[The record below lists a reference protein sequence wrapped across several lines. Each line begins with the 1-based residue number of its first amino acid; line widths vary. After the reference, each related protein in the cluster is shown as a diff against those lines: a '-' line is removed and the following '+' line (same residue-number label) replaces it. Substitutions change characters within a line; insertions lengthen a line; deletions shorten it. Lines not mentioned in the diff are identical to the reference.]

1 MRPSPIDARPTRSLV
16 SSSWNSWPG
25 SETFYRDFINGNG
38 SPLPKIRV
46 EEMAPELANALAS
59 PSSSALASTST
70 STSPLSST
78 SAFNFPLLP
87 LPWNRRDWSLRQA
100 GYNRQLKQ
108 LQLQQ
113 TWLGELQSPAKDR
126 TYSQSKE
133 LRRLLKRKASDGDYQ
148 GPLYR
153 PSISAGW

>member
-1 MRPSPIDARPTRSLV
+1 MRPAPIDARSTRSLV

-25 SETFYRDFINGNG
+25 SASFYRDFINVNG

-46 EEMAPELANALAS
+46 EEMAPELVNALAS
-59 PSSSALASTST
+59 TTALASTST
-70 STSPLSST
+70 STSPSPSSSA

-87 LPWNRRDWSLRQA
+87 LPLNRRDWSLRQA
-100 GYNRQLKQ
+100 GYNRHLKQ

-113 TWLGELQSPAKDR
+113 TWLGELQSPAKER
-126 TYSQSKE
+126 SYSQSKE
-133 LRRLLKRKASDGDYQ
+133 VRRLLKRKASNGDYQ

>member
-1 MRPSPIDARPTRSLV
+1 MRPAPIDARSTRSLV

-38 SPLPKIRV
+38 SPLPKIQV

-59 PSSSALASTST
+59 TSTST
-70 STSPLSST
+70 STSPSSST

-87 LPWNRRDWSLRQA
+87 LRLNRRNWSLRQA
-100 GYNRQLKQ
+100 GYNRHLKQ

-113 TWLGELQSPAKDR
+113 TWLGELQSPAKER
-126 TYSQSKE
+126 SYSPSKE
-133 LRRLLKRKASDGDYQ
+133 LRRLLKRKASNGDYQ
-148 GPLYR
+148 APLYR